1 LSNMGSKDRLW
12 QLEISTSII
21 KLINGDKKMKPAREF
36 TEEEMKAIDDMV
48 KKIGISGT
56 PNYDFKCELKKV
68 AINFGELSE
77 HFK

>member
-1 LSNMGSKDRLW
+1 
-12 QLEISTSII
+12 
-21 KLINGDKKMKPAREF
+21 MKPAREF